1 MDKILSILSLFSV
14 IWCYI
19 LLDILAKLGY
29 LEVNQQGM
37 TVFILVLILI
47 LLFNIF
53 SLRYCLKVQ
62 KEKQIAKAPVKIA
75 RLGNR
80 LYILMVIILLFGS
93 LLWCICMKVNSRFKG
108 YNYGQNIEHR
118 KFIQCDMV

>member
-37 TVFILVLILI
+37 TVFIFVLISI

-62 KEKQIAKAPVKIA
+62 KEKQSSKIPKMIATVGIT
-75 RLGNR
+75 
-80 LYILMVIILLFGS
+80 LYICITMIITIFG
-93 LLWCICMKVNSRFKG
+93 
-108 YNYGQNIEHR
+108 
-118 KFIQCDMV
+118 

>member
-37 TVFILVLILI
+37 TVFILVLLII

-53 SLRYCLKVQ
+53 TLRYCLKVQ
-62 KEKQIAKAPVKIA
+62 KEKQTSKTPVKIA

-80 LYILMVIILLFGS
+80 LYILMVIIMLFGS
-93 LLWCICMKVNSRFKG
+93 LLG
-108 YNYGQNIEHR
+108 YYGI
-118 KFIQCDMV
+118 DV

>member
-14 IWCYI
+14 IWFYI

-37 TVFILVLILI
+37 AVFIFVLIII

-62 KEKQIAKAPVKIA
+62 KEKQTSKTPVKIA
-75 RLGNR
+75 RG
-80 LYILMVIILLFGS
+80 
-93 LLWCICMKVNSRFKG
+93 
-108 YNYGQNIEHR
+108 
-118 KFIQCDMV
+118 